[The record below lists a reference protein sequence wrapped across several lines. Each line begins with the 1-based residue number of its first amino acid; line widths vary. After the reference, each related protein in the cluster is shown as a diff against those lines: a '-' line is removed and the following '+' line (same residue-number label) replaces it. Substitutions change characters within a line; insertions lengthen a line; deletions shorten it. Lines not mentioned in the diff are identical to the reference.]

1 MGTGVLSGEPDEMV
15 GGGGGNLGM
24 DWHPIQ
30 GRVVVLLVT
39 SCYMETGISSSL
51 EYQ

>member
-15 GGGGGNLGM
+15 GGGGNLGM

-39 SCYMETGISSSL
+39 SCYMETGISSTL
-51 EYQ
+51 EDQ

>member
-1 MGTGVLSGEPDEMV
+1 MGTGVLSGEPDKMV

-39 SCYMETGISSSL
+39 SCYMETGISSCL
-51 EYQ
+51 VDQ

>member
-1 MGTGVLSGEPDEMV
+1 MGTSELSGKPRDML
-15 GGGGGNLGM
+15 GGNLGM

-30 GRVVVLLVT
+30 GRVAVLLVT

-51 EYQ
+51 EDQ

>member
-1 MGTGVLSGEPDEMV
+1 MGTSELSGKPRDML
-15 GGGGGNLGM
+15 GGNLGM

-39 SCYMETGISSSL
+39 SCYMETGISSCL
-51 EYQ
+51 VDQ